1 MRRIASFLVAAPVAG
16 ALVFSAAPV
25 SAAPTAPVAAA
36 AVAKSAADPF
46 STFDVKLTATKK
58 AKRGGKVRYTITAVN
73 TGPHEATAGTWF
85 VGGLF
90 PKGVDLRKVT
100 YRTSVDDTACELIK
114 RDLFCVLPA
123 TVKKGESIAMVFDA
137 RLTKT
142 ASGTQKAVLG
152 VVSYNVETGMEN
164 LSKEELDRLGVPG
177 FGFVKQARTTV
188 VR

>member
-1 MRRIASFLVAAPVAG
+1 MIAAPVAG
-16 ALVFSAAPV
+16 ALIFSAAPV
-25 SAAPTAPVAAA
+25 AAAPTAPAATVVAA
-36 AVAKSAADPF
+36 KSAAADPF
-46 STFDVKLTATKK
+46 SVFDVKLTATKK
-58 AKRGGKVRYTITAVN
+58 AKRGGKIRYTITAVN

-90 PKGVDLRKVT
+90 PKGVDLRKIT

-114 RDLFCVLPA
+114 RELFCVLPA
-123 TVKKGESIAMVFDA
+123 TVKKGESIAMVFDG
-137 RLTKT
+137 RLTKK
-142 ASGTQKAVLG
+142 ASGSQKAVLG

-177 FGFVKQARTTV
+177 FGFVKQATTKV